1 MSGGGRDTLRTR
13 GDEATSAR
21 SASTGVHATLIVLDA
36 IAAAG
41 RPMHLSELA
50 HELPVA
56 KSTIHRVC
64 AVLVERGWL
73 VRQESGAYAL
83 GIRALRLGSR
93 ADDLPIVTAF
103 RTVAAEYLTRHDE
116 MLALAVLDGGESLFI
131 AIEETSQPVRLVTH
145 VGSKTPAYA
154 SASGR
159 VMLAGLPPAQVDA
172 MFAGQALVTPTG
184 RRLNGVPELQ
194 IFLAEV
200 RARGYAENLDETA
213 LGLYVAS
220 VPVVN
225 DVGITLAALTT
236 CIPTSR
242 LTEDRRQAVVA
253 DMLEH
258 GRTLSEL
265 VDWLPAFTARR
276 P

>member
-1 MSGGGRDTLRTR
+1 
-13 GDEATSAR
+13 
-21 SASTGVHATLIVLDA
+21 
-36 IAAAG
+36 
-41 RPMHLSELA
+41 
-50 HELPVA
+50 
-56 KSTIHRVC
+56 
-64 AVLVERGWL
+64 
-73 VRQESGAYAL
+73 
-83 GIRALRLGSR
+83 
-93 ADDLPIVTAF
+93 
-103 RTVAAEYLTRHDE
+103 
-116 MLALAVLDGGESLFI
+116 
-131 AIEETSQPVRLVTH
+131 
-145 VGSKTPAYA
+145 
-154 SASGR
+154 
-159 VMLAGLPPAQVDA
+159 MLAGLPPAQVDA

-225 DVGITLAALTT
+225 AARITLAALTT

-242 LTEDRRQAVVA
+242 LTEERRQAVVA